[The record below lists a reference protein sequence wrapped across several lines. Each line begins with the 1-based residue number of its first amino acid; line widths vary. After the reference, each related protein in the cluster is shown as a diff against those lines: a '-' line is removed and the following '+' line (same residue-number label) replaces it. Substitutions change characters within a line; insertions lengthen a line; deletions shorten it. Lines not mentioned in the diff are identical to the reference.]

1 MTDGYAENYSNY
13 ESTSTTGYGIEG
25 AETFLGS
32 FDANG
37 YNSNSFEQQQQ
48 SSSVTT
54 NYATDAHGLYSDPN
68 PHIIRRPAP
77 GDAKVYT
84 QRVLL
89 KFLQPPPIPPPGV
102 SNSTKHYLS
111 FIERKIQLILAS
123 DY

>member
-1 MTDGYAENYSNY
+1 VTDGYAENYSNY

-37 YNSNSFEQQQQ
+37 YNSNSFEQQ

-54 NYATDAHGLYSDPN
+54 NYATDAHGLYNDPN
-68 PHIIRRPAP
+68 PHIIRRPAL

-102 SNSTKHYLS
+102 SNSNKHYLS